1 MDKLNS
7 VLKNVPIELRNK
19 ILKYHTKNS
28 RHKLRWKGREPKPGK
43 KYSYGG
49 NVPLE
54 NARSADL
61 YVEGH
66 ASDKE
71 YGETML
77 ENYDLKKRISKIK
90 ETNEDLRIENHEL
103 RQYLPIV
110 DGVKCLVEMMTLK
123 NMKFLNLNKF
133 K

>member
-7 VLKNVPIELRNK
+7 VLKNVPIKLRDE
-19 ILKYHTKNS
+19 IVKYHTKNS
-28 RHKLRWKGREPKPGK
+28 RHRLRWKGRQPKPGK
-43 KYSYGG
+43 KCSYGG
-49 NVPLE
+49 NIPLTS
-54 NARSADL
+54 ARSADL
-61 YVEGH
+61 YVAGH

-77 ENYDLKKRISKIK
+77 ENYDLKKRISRIK

-123 NMKFLNLNKF
+123 NMKFLDLNKF

>member
-1 MDKLNS
+1 M
-7 VLKNVPIELRNK
+7 
-19 ILKYHTKNS
+19 
-28 RHKLRWKGREPKPGK
+28 
-43 KYSYGG
+43 
-49 NVPLE
+49 
-54 NARSADL
+54 

-110 DGVKCLVEMMTLK
+110 DGVKCLIEMLTLK
-123 NMKFLNLNKF
+123 NMKFLDLNKF